1 MGFFFLLRKHILF
14 ENMVKKKFWK
24 KNVNNSQ
31 IISKEF
37 VIFFAPKLFKY
48 IHL

>member
-1 MGFFFLLRKHILF
+1 
-14 ENMVKKKFWK
+14 MVKKKFWK
-24 KNVNNSQ
+24 KNVNNNSQ

-48 IHL
+48 IHW